1 MVAVGWPFT
10 RNRGKARGVV
20 SVVCQ
25 RGNLASDQRPAHG
38 EKDNGQRSA
47 EGKMEADGGRRKA
60 TLGQTDDDELAQ
72 IDCDRE
78 KLSGTIQEK
87 YGIAKKE
94 AERQIDAWT
103 AKS

>member
-1 MVAVGWPFT
+1 
-10 RNRGKARGVV
+10 
-20 SVVCQ
+20 
-25 RGNLASDQRPAHG
+25 
-38 EKDNGQRSA
+38 
-47 EGKMEADGGRRKA
+47 MEADGGRRKA